1 MDNELTKAPI
11 IGYLLHDAV
20 GNMEAVITDYS
31 EDLLKQAEA
40 AGMQFIAVRSDETRE
55 LVSREDV
62 SEPQPQVNG
71 VTLCQ
76 PEYVDERIDAVLEA
90 FDAISAIF
98 EPLTSAL
105 SKLKITG
112 IDLGDL
118 TTALDK
124 LRSFK
129 ATEAATES
137 EADDGDNA

>member
-1 MDNELTKAPI
+1 MDNDLTKAPI

-20 GNMEAVITDYS
+20 GNVEAAITDYS
-31 EDLLKQAEA
+31 EELLKQAEE

-71 VTLCQ
+71 ITLCQ

-90 FDAISAIF
+90 LDAISALF
-98 EPLTSAL
+98 SPLEKVLDKLNL
-105 SKLKITG
+105 STL
-112 IDLGDL
+112 DLGDL

-124 LRSFK
+124 LRALSE
-129 ATEAATES
+129 AEEAA
-137 EADDGDNA
+137 DGDNA